1 MNWLGRLSLDALP
14 LYSPIAAIGA
24 GVEVL
29 AGVAIVLLI
38 WRKGG
43 WPRLWRDWLTTVDH
57 KKLGV
62 MYVVLAL
69 VMLLRGFADALLMRT
84 QQAIALN
91 SEGILPPDHFD
102 QIFTAHGTIMI
113 FFMAMPFL
121 VGLLNIV
128 VPLQIGARDVA
139 FPRLNAMSLWM
150 TAAGAALVLLS
161 LVLGTFSTAGWT
173 AYPPYSELATT
184 PDTGVDYWIWSVLI
198 AGVGST
204 MTGINFLVT
213 ILRERA
219 PGMTL
224 MRMPLLTWT
233 ALVTSVLMVFAFPA
247 LTVSTVM
254 LALDR
259 DLGMHFFT
267 NGGGG
272 NMMNYMNL
280 FWIWGHP
287 EVYILILPAFG
298 IFSEVVAT
306 FSRKPLFGYTSLV
319 YATAAIGIL
328 SFTVWLHHFF
338 TMGASANVNAAFG
351 IATMVIAVPTGV
363 KVFDWLFTMYHGRV
377 RFTAPMLWTLGFI
390 VTFVIGGAT
399 GVLLSIPPVDFAM
412 HNSVFLVAHFHNM
425 LVPGAL
431 FGYLAGY
438 MYWFPKVFGFR
449 LDERWGKRSFWAW
462 IIGFYLAFMP
472 LYATGIMGMPRR
484 MEHYSNAAWQ
494 PLLWVAELGAV
505 FIGIGVLCLA
515 IQLAVSIRN
524 REALRDTTG
533 DPWDGRTLE
542 WATAS
547 PPPAWNFDVQPTVH
561 ALDELAWRKARHYD
575 VTADGA
581 PAPIVMPNDTAS
593 GVWLGALA
601 FVFGFS
607 MVWYVW
613 WLAALS
619 LCGLIGAVVFAMF
632 SEAPEFRVIDAPEVT
647 PC

>member
-29 AGVAIVLLI
+29 AGLAIVLLI

-43 WPRLWRDWLTTVDH
+43 WTRLWRDWLTTVDH

-69 VMLLRGFADALLMRT
+69 VMLLRGFADAFLMRT

-306 FSRKPLFGYTSLV
+306 FSRKPLFGYASLV

-390 VTFVIGGAT
+390 ITFVIGGAT

-462 IIGFYLAFMP
+462 IVGFYLAFMP

-515 IQLAVSIRN
+515 IQLAVSIRH

-547 PPPAWNFDVQPTVH
+547 PPPPWNFDVQPTVH
-561 ALDELAWRKARHYD
+561 ALDELAWRKACQYD
-575 VTADGA
+575 ATADGA

-601 FVFGFS
+601 FVFGFA

-619 LCGLIGAVVFAMF
+619 LCGLIGSVVLAMF
-632 SEAPEFRVIDAPEVT
+632 SETPEFQVIDAPEVT

>member
-575 VTADGA
+575 ATADGA